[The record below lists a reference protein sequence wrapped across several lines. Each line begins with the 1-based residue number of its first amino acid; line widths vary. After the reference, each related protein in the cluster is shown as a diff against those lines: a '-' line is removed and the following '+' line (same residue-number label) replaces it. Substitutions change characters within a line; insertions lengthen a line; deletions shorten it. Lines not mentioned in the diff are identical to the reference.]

1 MKLQQIALPAPRRPA
16 VAKAGFTLLELLVVL
31 VIVSILA
38 AVAYPSYLQSVKR
51 GYRSEAR
58 MALLESQQFMARF
71 YATNS
76 RYTLDEAGSLSP
88 TLPQRLQMVPADSP
102 RYRLSLSATLNS
114 FTLTATPTGSDD
126 CGNLT
131 LSHTGVKGRSGSEVS
146 VAECW
151 R

>member
-1 MKLQQIALPAPRRPA
+1 MQAITSSAPCQPPALE
-16 VAKAGFTLLELLVVL
+16 VGFTLLELVVVL

-38 AVAYPSYLQSVKR
+38 GVAYSSYLQSVKR

-58 MALLESQQFMARF
+58 IALLEAQQFMARF
-71 YATNS
+71 YAASS

-88 TLPQRLQMVPADSP
+88 TLPLRLQMVPADSP
-102 RYRLSLSATLNS
+102 RYRLSISATLNS
-114 FTLTATPTGSDD
+114 FTLTATPIGSDA

-131 LSHTGVKGRSGSEVS
+131 LSHTGFKGRSGSELS

>member
-1 MKLQQIALPAPRRPA
+1 MQAITPSAPRQPPAPE
-16 VAKAGFTLLELLVVL
+16 AGFTLLELMVVL

-58 MALLESQQFMARF
+58 IALLEAQQFMARF
-71 YATNS
+71 YAASS
-76 RYTLDEAGSLSP
+76 RYTLDEAGSVSP

-114 FTLTATPTGSDD
+114 FTLTATPTGSDE

-131 LSHTGVKGRSGSEVS
+131 LSHTGVKGRSGSQVS